1 MGRLFQVKKHKIF
14 TAVLAVLLLFL
25 ALLAFRR
32 WYWQPSQ
39 IYERNK
45 ELLNATI
52 AEYEASGSLT
62 FPTIPGVHSVNEWGT
77 ESPIVEFCT
86 EGFGIAPA
94 SVYRGFYYSP
104 SGKPASFQNGTE
116 ALRPT
121 KDGWEWS
128 GPGDNGGTTRNL
140 EGNWFLFEAHF

>member
-1 MGRLFQVKKHKIF
+1 MKKHKIF
-14 TAVLAVLLLFL
+14 TVVLVIFL
-25 ALLAFRR
+25 SVSALLAFRS

-45 ELLNATI
+45 DTLDAVI
-52 AEYEASGSLT
+52 SEYEASGTLV
-62 FPTIPGVHSVNEWGT
+62 FPTIPGVLSVNEWGD

-104 SGKPASFQNGTE
+104 SSEPASFQNGSE
-116 ALRPT
+116 ALHPT

-128 GPGDNGGTTRNL
+128 GRGDNGGTTRRL
-140 EGNWFLFEAHF
+140 EGSWFLFEAHF